1 MQKKLKNTINYS
13 KRRKQHATDAV
24 KKQAEAEWDRAI
36 DADKRRRKQ
45 QAVTRK
51 WTRIIANLKR

>member
-13 KRRKQHATDAV
+13 KRRKQHAIDAV

-36 DADKRRRKQ
+36 DADKHRRKQ
-45 QAVTRK
+45 AVARK